1 MELGLELDEL
11 EELEE
16 LEDRELEEL
25 VREFEE
31 LEELEELGDDRELE
45 DRELA
50 DAGRLRVPAALAI
63 AAQICAIV
71 APSGTPRWR
80 ARANRR
86 STSRL

>member
-1 MELGLELDEL
+1 MELGL
-11 EELEE
+11 
-16 LEDRELEEL
+16 ELEEL
-25 VREFEE
+25 VRELEELEGALELEEDLE
-31 LEELEELGDDRELE
+31 LEELVRELE
-45 DRELA
+45 ELD

>member
-11 EELEE
+11 
-16 LEDRELEEL
+16 DGRK
-25 VREFEE
+25 

-45 DRELA
+45 ELVRELEDRVPAELA
-50 DAGRLRVPAALAI
+50 DFPAALAI
-63 AAQICAIV
+63 AAQICVIV

>member
-1 MELGLELDEL
+1 MPG
-11 EELEE
+11 

-25 VREFEE
+25 EELDRE
-31 LEELEELGDDRELE
+31 LEELEGALELE
-45 DRELA
+45 EDLELEELDDLELA

-63 AAQICAIV
+63 AAQICVIV

>member
-1 MELGLELDEL
+1 MPGLEL
-11 EELEE
+11 EEL
-16 LEDRELEEL
+16 D
-25 VREFEE
+25 REFEE
-31 LEELEELGDDRELE
+31 LEELDREFEELEELVRELDELEGALELEE
-45 DRELA
+45 DLELA

-80 ARANRR
+80 ARANLR

>member
-11 EELEE
+11 EDREFEELEE

-25 VREFEE
+25 E
-31 LEELEELGDDRELE
+31 LLGD
-45 DRELA
+45 A
-50 DAGRLRVPAALAI
+50 TRLRVPAALAI

-71 APSGTPRWR
+71 APAGIPRWR

>member
-11 EELEE
+11 EELEDREFEELEE
-16 LEDRELEEL
+16 LEDR
-25 VREFEE
+25 E

-45 DRELA
+45 ELELLG
-50 DAGRLRVPAALAI
+50 DATRLRVPAALAI

-71 APSGTPRWR
+71 APAGIPRWR